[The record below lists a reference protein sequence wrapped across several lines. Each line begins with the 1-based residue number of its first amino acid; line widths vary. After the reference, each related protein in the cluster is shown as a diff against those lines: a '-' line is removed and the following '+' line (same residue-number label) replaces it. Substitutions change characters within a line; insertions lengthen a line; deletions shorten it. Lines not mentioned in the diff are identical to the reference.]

1 MQEFIAR
8 SNIMKE
14 IKNSANLLKHLDIN
28 VLIKGSS
35 GVGKKSLARYINE
48 NANFYTAKVLQK
60 DIQDKVLDLA
70 NTCIIIENI
79 EDISNSDLFLSWVE
93 ENNIRIIA
101 CTTKDNLSLKIA
113 DIFSLSLEIPNLD
126 KRKEDIKPL
135 ATAFSK
141 EASIILGQESKPNKL
156 IINTSDNA
164 HSLRKSIFL
173 SHLFE
178 SIGENEIMMLIEKYV
193 LDNMQ
198 GENAYKDFLYLF
210 EAPLL
215 KAAQKKHK
223 SQVQMAKHLGLNRIT
238 LRKKL
243 EIHKELL

>member
-1 MQEFIAR
+1 MQEFIAK

-14 IKNSANLLKHLDIN
+14 IKNSADLLKHLDVN

-35 GVGKKSLARYINE
+35 GVGKKSLARYIKE
-48 NANFYTAKVLQK
+48 TANLYPAKILQK
-60 DIQDKVLDLA
+60 DIQDKVLGLT
-70 NTCIIIENI
+70 NTSIIIENI
-79 EDISNSDLFLSWVE
+79 EDISNTDLFLSWTE

-101 CTTKDNLSLKIA
+101 TTTKDHLSQKIE
-113 DIFSLSLEIPNLD
+113 DIFSLTLEIPNLE

-135 ATAFSK
+135 ATIFSK
-141 EASIILGQESKPNKL
+141 EASNILGEESKPNKL

-243 EIHKELL
+243 EIHKDLL